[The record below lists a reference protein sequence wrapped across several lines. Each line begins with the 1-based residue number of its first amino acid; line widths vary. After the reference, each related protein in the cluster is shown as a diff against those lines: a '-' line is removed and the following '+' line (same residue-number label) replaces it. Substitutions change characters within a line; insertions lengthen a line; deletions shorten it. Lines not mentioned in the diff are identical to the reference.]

1 METLTA
7 ARAPKLKST
16 WDRDASLTE
25 IRAGS
30 ATHQRLYSDATGPKR
45 NARATR
51 ERENIAKSRPPPPS
65 KPEGYE
71 LMTNRPEM
79 FNESKKRAVKYT
91 ERGPDHPS
99 LTARGRDM
107 ALAAAMS
114 KKKADFGSGHPMWS
128 PYYRPTG
135 KTEDGK
141 PIIPIDYFKQTSR
154 EVGSYKTDPNLVEL
168 GPKMLEANAVLA
180 RNIKQEIDFNP
191 YPKHFN
197 VTPRDSSGKPK
208 YEKVNISKKEL
219 ERMHKTFFVSDR
231 PAQDDEFVRKFTK
244 HMYDQFHKKMST
256 LAMTGDD
263 PFKLSKEE
271 MFKMK
276 NEAKYSSKF
285 VGPCFD
291 MGHRPN
297 YNYDEFHGGSQTDV
311 G

>member
-7 ARAPKLKST
+7 ARPSKFKST
-16 WDRDASLTE
+16 WDREASLQQ

-30 ATHQRLYSDATGPKR
+30 ATHQRLYDDATGPKR

-51 ERENIAKSRPPPPS
+51 EREKIAKSRPPPPC

-79 FNESKKRAVKYT
+79 FKESQKRAVKFT
-91 ERGPDHPS
+91 HREPA
-99 LTARGRDM
+99 TARGRDM

-154 EVGSYKTDPNLVEL
+154 DVGSFKTDPNLVEL

-197 VTPRDSSGKPK
+197 ITPRDNSGKPK
-208 YEKVNISKKEL
+208 YQKIAISDKEL
-219 ERMHKTFFVSDR
+219 ERMHKTFFVSER
-231 PAQDDEFVRKFTK
+231 PAEDDGGEFFRKFTR

-256 LAMTGDD
+256 LDMTGDD
-263 PFKLSKEE
+263 PFKKSKEE

-297 YNYDEFHGGSQTDV
+297 YNYDEFHGGRGALDV